1 MISGVMESAVE
12 GALERLGDVLAGVKA
27 DVSDYC
33 GHCYS
38 EQDAAALAGPVASI
52 PSHLLPSVAL
62 EVPDHFGDFGNLYK
76 KLTPRIMA
84 LLVHDDLHVD
94 EELVAERLVEVG
106 CWSAWA
112 EDERKAMLAL
122 CNVWWEATLSS
133 YPRQP
138 EVRAV
143 LSFLATT
150 PVPLVHWLEVWNA
163 QPHGPADG
171 HAADLFLDWA
181 PYLMGN
187 ELKVGYSGTI
197 DVTADVKRWF
207 LEDARPRLVRVPAAD
222 PRLME
227 YLEYLDYLEGRA
239 ENMSS

>member
-1 MISGVMESAVE
+1 MESAVE
-12 GALERLGDVLAGVKA
+12 GALVRLGDVLAGVKA
-27 DVSDYC
+27 DVGDYC

-38 EQDAAALAGPVASI
+38 EQDAAALAGPVDAI
-52 PSHLLPSVAL
+52 PADLVRLIAT
-62 EVPDHFGDFGNLYK
+62 EVSDHFDDFANLYR
-76 KLTPRIMA
+76 KLAARIMEQVIQGA
-84 LLVHDDLHVD
+84 VYS

-106 CWSAWA
+106 CWRTWA
-112 EDERKAMLAL
+112 EDERTAMLAL

-138 EVRAV
+138 EARVV

-163 QPHGPADG
+163 QPPGPADG

-181 PYLMGN
+181 PQLMGN
-187 ELKVGYSGTI
+187 ELKVGYSETI
-197 DVTADVKRWF
+197 DITADVKRWF
-207 LEDARPRLVRVPAAD
+207 LEDARPRLARVPLAD
-222 PRLME
+222 PRLTE